1 MQLAQ
6 FLVILNPRFLRVCV
20 KSKNCCFQYQKDT
33 TITLIIIG
41 FWTGPPLVV
50 YLGLHLSRK
59 YRKHT
64 LLLFFYYLYN
74 CCYVAL
80 LSALLFYSLTL
91 EKVLELLQNLIQ
103 EPSFWT
109 GSFAQVFLCNV
120 VISDMLYMTVF

>member
-1 MQLAQ
+1 MPAP
-6 FLVILNPRFLRVCV
+6 FLCQKFVGYDHQPDYHRFLDRTPSGV
-20 KSKNCCFQYQKDT
+20 S
-33 TITLIIIG
+33 
-41 FWTGPPLVV
+41 
-50 YLGLHLSRK
+50 LGLHLSRK